1 MSIDP
6 EKVRAVLDAARSFR
20 ADMLSSGE
28 EASPSHYVDL
38 WEAVDAFEEELRNAE
53 PNRPYGFKLTRPW
66 SLVPSGWF
74 VQIPSGA
81 WFEVIASKANGIMQ
95 DVTLRN
101 PETGAEGTFPRKR
114 DAEVTTRR
122 GSRVKELSDAI
133 EALSDVFGGVEIVDS
148 PPWDE

>member
-6 EKVRAVLDAARSFR
+6 EKIRAVLDAARFYVNEPGIHEGTPGR
-20 ADMLSSGE
+20 GKLSK
-28 EASPSHYVDL
+28 
-38 WEAVDAFEEELRNAE
+38 AVAALDAEIANAE

-81 WFEVIASKANGIMQ
+81 WFEVIASKMNGIMQ

-122 GSRVKELSDAI
+122 GTRTKELSDAI